1 VYVAF
6 NITNIT
12 FSCIWSNPI
21 LMNQSPSND
30 PLHGKTLEMIV
41 THLVEMY
48 GWEEL
53 GNIIRINCFRDNP
66 SIKSSLKFLRKT
78 PWARKKVEELYI
90 NG

>member
-1 VYVAF
+1 MK
-6 NITNIT
+6 NHDE
-12 FSCIWSNPI
+12 
-21 LMNQSPSND
+21 SND

>member
-1 VYVAF
+1 MAK
-6 NITNIT
+6 
-12 FSCIWSNPI
+12 
-21 LMNQSPSND
+21 QSRATKQFYLIPPFLFKMTSPTSND

-53 GNIIRINCFRDNP
+53 SQRISINCFKSSP
-66 SIKSSLKFLRKT
+66 SINSSLKFLRKT

-90 NG
+90 DG

>member
-1 VYVAF
+1 MTQQV
-6 NITNIT
+6 
-12 FSCIWSNPI
+12 
-21 LMNQSPSND
+21 SND

-53 GNIIRINCFRDNP
+53 GNIIRINCFTSNP

-78 PWARKKVEELYI
+78 PWARKKVEELYL